1 MTGLSG
7 QGDNFAETG
16 GSPIVYAAAT
26 WHAYV
31 LQAFF
36 TPALSS
42 PSAAEEREQR
52 ERLEDPLRGP
62 SRRALSVR
70 LLTLRPPPRGGRP
83 DHAPSKVRRVLC
95 EQERLSLSLPGV
107 RECATPPCIPPFAR
121 CSIVM

>member
-1 MTGLSG
+1 MNSPTSPRAHAANGARCPHQTLVFTTPLAFGTGPSRR
-7 QGDNFAETG
+7 
-16 GSPIVYAAAT
+16 SPIVYAAAT

-83 DHAPSKVRRVLC
+83 DHAPSRVRRPL
-95 EQERLSLSLPGV
+95 
-107 RECATPPCIPPFAR
+107 
-121 CSIVM
+121 